1 MLTPRRPRAATHKL
15 EPVRGPIWQI
25 QEPVTQA
32 PPTAPE
38 LPERI
43 DATFRNGSIT
53 AVGIILGFSLGF
65 LSQWASN
72 PIAWSK
78 VDIAAAVPI
87 IAGIALQ
94 GKAFADLMST
104 ASLVVANYERAR
116 KTFLFGLACV
126 AIGVAV
132 AILTDILGLG
142 PRTLAH

>member
-1 MLTPRRPRAATHKL
+1 M
-15 EPVRGPIWQI
+15 
-25 QEPVTQA
+25 QEPVDTASCGA
-32 PPTAPE
+32 PAPD
-38 LPERI
+38 RI

-78 VDIAAAVPI
+78 VDIAAAAPI
-87 IAGIALQ
+87 IVGIVLQ

-104 ASLVVANYERAR
+104 ASLIAASYNRAR
-116 KTFLFGLACV
+116 RIFLSGLACV
-126 AIGVAV
+126 AAGIAI

-142 PRTLAH
+142 PRTLAP

>member
-1 MLTPRRPRAATHKL
+1 MKATKSVAASD
-15 EPVRGPIWQI
+15 
-25 QEPVTQA
+25 A
-32 PPTAPE
+32 PPSE
-38 LPERI
+38 LI

-53 AVGIILGFSLGF
+53 VILGFSLGF

-87 IAGIALQ
+87 IVGIALQ

-104 ASLVVANYERAR
+104 TSLIAANYERAR
-116 KTFLFGLACV
+116 RIFLAGLACV

>member
-1 MLTPRRPRAATHKL
+1 MQEATKSV
-15 EPVRGPIWQI
+15 PACDAIP
-25 QEPVTQA
+25 
-32 PPTAPE
+32 
-38 LPERI
+38 PERI

-78 VDIAAAVPI
+78 VDIASAIPI

-104 ASLVVANYERAR
+104 TSLITTNYDRAR
-116 KTFLFGLACV
+116 RIFLAGLACV
-126 AIGVAV
+126 AIGVAI

>member
-1 MLTPRRPRAATHKL
+1 MQQQPPDAD
-15 EPVRGPIWQI
+15 PISDSARQ
-25 QEPVTQA
+25 Q
-32 PPTAPE
+32 
-38 LPERI
+38 RI

-87 IAGIALQ
+87 VLGIVLQ
-94 GKAFADLMST
+94 GKALADLLSVD
-104 ASLVVANYERAR
+104 SLIVRNYDRAR
-116 KTFLFGLACV
+116 SIFLLGLALVAAGV
-126 AIGVAV
+126 AI

-142 PRTLAH
+142 PRTLSP